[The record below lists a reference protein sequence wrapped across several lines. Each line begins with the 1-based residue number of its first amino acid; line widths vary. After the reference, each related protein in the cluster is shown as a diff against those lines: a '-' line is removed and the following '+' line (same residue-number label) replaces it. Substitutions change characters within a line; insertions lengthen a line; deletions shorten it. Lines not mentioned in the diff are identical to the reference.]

1 MRTSALLFV
10 MFMAVFIAH
19 GQSDLESKLI
29 SAKVY
34 TQGAELKR
42 SATLDLKKGKNE
54 FKLSKL
60 SANLDPKTIQV
71 SGDDITILSV
81 RHEKDFIE
89 TNTPEKV
96 KKLHEEKQSL
106 MDKIEVLDMRIYV
119 LKKEAELLSKN
130 MKVIGS
136 EGTNGEDYQKAL
148 EYFSGKFEANV
159 NKSFELKLQVRNLQ
173 KAVNNIDKQTNS
185 YNSEEEEPTSNIF
198 LVINAD
204 KAMKR
209 EVKISYAVSEAG
221 WFPAYDIRATNVNN
235 PLSLTYKARVFQNTG
250 IDWKN
255 IKLTLSSGNLEVS
268 GTAPELSPFYLGRK
282 NQVRYRYS
290 AQGQIS
296 GRVVGS
302 DDGLPLPQVS
312 IFVKGS
318 TTGTPSDVDGY
329 YSMQMP
335 NGNTT
340 LVYRYLGYVTQEI
353 DVRGRSVMD
362 VALVPDATSLGEVVV
377 TGVAAATPE
386 KKMTYTVSKI
396 NMNDNYTYSGNT
408 GGMIKGKVAGV
419 RVRERRES
427 DNTPFQIR
435 GASQIRPPKRENK
448 PLPVNHI
455 NYQTTFVYEIEH
467 PYDIPSTGQPEVVDI
482 QTLEVDANYIYSTS
496 PKAKEN
502 AYLVAEIPEW
512 EKLKLLDGES
522 NLYFEE
528 SFVGKSIIDTNI
540 GKDTLD
546 ISLGKDEGIVVS
558 RKRLKEFEKQKFF
571 SNKKRDERKF
581 EITIVNTKST
591 NINVNVYDQIPVVPN
606 KSYKVIPDDL
616 AEAKVDKETGLLTW
630 NIQLSPGEKK
640 VIQFSY
646 SVEYPKYMDLD
657 ID

>member
-221 WFPAYDIRATNVNN
+221 WFPAYDIRATNVSN

-312 IFVKGS
+312 VFIKG
-318 TTGTPSDVDGY
+318 TTMGTPTNADGTY
-329 YSMQMP
+329 NLQVP
-335 NGNTT
+335 NGYNT
-340 LVYRYLGYVTQEI
+340 LVFRFLGYVTQEI
-353 DVRGRSVMD
+353 AVRGQPVID
-362 VALVPDATSLGEVVV
+362 VALAPDATSLGEVVV

-386 KKMTYTVSKI
+386 KKSTFNVTRI
-396 NMNDNYTYSGNT
+396 NMNSLYGSRS
-408 GGMIKGKVAGV
+408 MA
-419 RVRERRES
+419 
-427 DNTPFQIR
+427 DNTSGSVLGFSAQRKPRSDHSKIQIR
-435 GASQIRPPKRENK
+435 GANQLRAPRRENK

>member
-1 MRTSALLFV
+1 MRTSALLIV
-10 MFMAVFIAH
+10 MFMAAYIVH

-71 SGDDITILSV
+71 SGEDITILSV

-96 KKLHEEKQSL
+96 EKLLEQKQSL
-106 MDKIEVLDMRIYV
+106 MDKIEVLDMKIFI
-119 LKKEAELLSKN
+119 LQKEAELLSKN
-130 MKVIGS
+130 MKVIGN
-136 EGTNGEDYQKAL
+136 EGTNGEEYQKAL
-148 EYFSGKFEANV
+148 EYFSNKFEVNT
-159 NKSFELKLQVRNLQ
+159 NKSFDLKLEVRNLQ
-173 KAVNNIDKQTNS
+173 KQVNEIDKQVSS
-185 YNSEEEEPTSNIF
+185 YNVEEDEPTSNIF

-221 WFPAYDIRATNVNN
+221 WFPAYDIRATTVNN

-250 IDWKN
+250 IDWKD

-268 GTAPELSPFYLGRK
+268 GTAPELSPFYLGRS

-312 IFVKGS
+312 VFVKGS
-318 TTGTPSDVDGY
+318 TTGTPTDSDGY
-329 YSMQMP
+329 YSMQVP
-335 NGNTT
+335 NGHNS
-340 LVYRYLGYVTQEI
+340 LVFRFLGYVTQEI
-353 DVRGRSVMD
+353 PIKNQSVID

-386 KKMTYTVSKI
+386 KKLTFSVARI
-396 NMNDNYTYSGNT
+396 NMNDDYVYSGNAGT
-408 GGMIKGKVAGV
+408 ALRGKVAGV
-419 RVRERRES
+419 RVRSARDSENE
-427 DNTPFQIR
+427 TIQIR
-435 GASQIRPPKRENK
+435 GASQLRAPKRENK
-448 PLPVNHI
+448 PLPINHI

-482 QTLEVDANYIYSTS
+482 QTLDVEANYIYSTS

-581 EITIVNTKST
+581 EITIVNTKAT
-591 NINVNVYDQIPVVPN
+591 NININVYDQIPVVPN
-606 KSYKVIPDDL
+606 RNFRVIPEDL
-616 AEAKVDKETGLLTW
+616 AEAKVDKETGLLAW
-630 NIQLSPGEKK
+630 NIQLNPGEKR

-646 SVEYPKYMDLD
+646 SVEYPKHMDLD

>member
-1 MRTSALLFV
+1 MRTSALLMV
-10 MFMAVFIAH
+10 MFMAVYIAH
-19 GQSDLESKLI
+19 GQSDIESKLI

-42 SATLDLKKGKNE
+42 SASLNLKKGKNE

-71 SGDDITILSV
+71 SGEDITILSV

-96 KKLHEEKQSL
+96 ENLLAQKQSL
-106 MDKIEVLDMRIYV
+106 MDKIEVLDMRIFV

-148 EYFSGKFEANV
+148 EYFSRKFEANTS
-159 NKSFELKLQVRNLQ
+159 KGFDLKLQVRNLQ
-173 KAVNNIDKQTNS
+173 KEVNEIDKQVNS
-185 YNSEEEEPTSNIF
+185 YNVEEEEPTSNIF

-204 KAMKR
+204 KDMKR
-209 EVKISYAVSEAG
+209 EIKISYAVSEAG
-221 WFPAYDIRATNVNN
+221 WFPAYDIRATTVSD

-250 IDWKN
+250 IDWKD

-268 GTAPELSPFYLGRK
+268 GTAPQLSPFYLGRN
-282 NQVRYRYS
+282 NQIRYRYS

-302 DDGLPLPQVS
+302 DDGLPLPQASVF
-312 IFVKGS
+312 IKG
-318 TTGTPSDVDGY
+318 TTMGTPTNVDGT
-329 YSMQMP
+329 YSMQVP
-335 NGNTT
+335 NGYNR
-340 LVYRYLGYVTQEI
+340 LVFRYLGYVTQEI
-353 DVRGRSVMD
+353 DVRGQSVID
-362 VALVPDATSLGEVVV
+362 VALVPDATSLSEVVV

-386 KKMTYTVSKI
+386 KKLTFSVGKI
-396 NMNDNYTYSGNT
+396 NMDDDYIYSGNAGT
-408 GGMIKGKVAGV
+408 ALRGKVAGL
-419 RVRERRES
+419 RVRDGKES
-427 DNTPFQIR
+427 SNETYQIR
-435 GASQIRPPKRENK
+435 GASQLRAPKRENN

-482 QTLEVDANYIYSTS
+482 QTLDVDANYIYSTS

-591 NINVNVYDQIPVVPN
+591 DININVYDQIPVVPN
-606 KSYKVIPDDL
+606 KSYKVIPDNL

-630 NIQLSPGEKK
+630 NIKLNPGEKK

>member
-1 MRTSALLFV
+1 
-10 MFMAVFIAH
+10 MFMGVYFAH
-19 GQSDLESKLI
+19 GQSDIESKLI

-42 SATLDLKKGKNE
+42 SATLNLKKGKNE

-71 SGDDITILSV
+71 SGEDITILSV

-96 KKLHEEKQSL
+96 EKLLAQKQSL
-106 MDKIEVLDMRIYV
+106 MDKIEVLDMKVFV

-130 MKVIGS
+130 MKVIGT

-148 EYFSGKFEANV
+148 EYFSKKFEV
-159 NKSFELKLQVRNLQ
+159 NTNKGFDLKLEIRNL
-173 KAVNNIDKQTNS
+173 KKEVNEIDKQINS
-185 YNSEEEEPTSNIF
+185 YNVEEDEPTSNIF
-198 LVINAD
+198 LVINSEKD
-204 KAMKR
+204 MKR
-209 EVKISYAVSEAG
+209 DIKISYAVSEAG
-221 WFPAYDIRATNVNN
+221 WFPAYDIRATTVNH

-250 IDWKN
+250 IDWKEV
-255 IKLTLSSGNLEVS
+255 KLTLSSGNLEVS
-268 GTAPELSPFYLGRK
+268 GTAPALIPHFLGR
-282 NQVRYRYS
+282 NNRREYVY
-290 AQGQIS
+290 S
-296 GRVVGS
+296 GRGNVSGRISGS

-312 IFVKGS
+312 VFVKG
-318 TTGTPSDVDGY
+318 TTLGTATDANGY
-329 YSMQMP
+329 YNLQVP
-335 NGNTT
+335 NGYNS
-340 LVYRYLGYVTQEI
+340 LVYRYLGYVTEEI
-353 DVRGRSVMD
+353 AIQGRPIINLS
-362 VALVPDATSLGEVVV
+362 LVPDATSLGEVVV

-386 KKMTYTVSKI
+386 KKLTFSVGKI
-396 NMNDNYTYSGNT
+396 NMDDEYVYSGNSGNT
-408 GGMIKGKVAGV
+408 LNGRVAGV
-419 RVRERRES
+419 KVRQASES
-427 DNTPFQIR
+427 MNPTFQIR
-435 GASQIRPPKRENK
+435 GASQLRAPRRENN
-448 PLPVNHI
+448 PLPVNQI

-482 QTLEVDANYIYSTS
+482 QTLEVNANYIYSTS
-496 PKAKEN
+496 PKAREN

-591 NINVNVYDQIPVVPN
+591 DININVYDQIPVVPN
-606 KSYKVIPDDL
+606 KDYKVIADDL
-616 AEAKVDKETGLLTW
+616 AEAKIDKETGLLTW
-630 NIQLSPGEKK
+630 HIKLNPGEKK